1 MLDFVLSESE
11 EEVVSSGDDNRCLV
25 FRVWEAEGEAEGE
38 VPAGVPVE

>member
-25 FRVWEAEGEAEGE
+25 FRVWEAEGE